1 MRASLRRAAVIFAL
15 AVWIASPSGRQPVP
29 ADSAQPRVRTA
40 TAAARRAPG
49 DPPLL
54 RREERGRRTPGTAG
68 AETVTPAVLE
78 QTDRRPAAGARHEPR
93 EQRMQRAGSFD
104 GDLRSLTDTGP
115 VKRRERPEREKPE
128 PAPVEL
134 RDPNQAGAVPQEP
147 TPSGVDIPQTLSAP
161 APGPLASFEGLDFA
175 TWGAGHPPDTNGDV
189 GPTHYIQTVNTS
201 IGIYE
206 KASGTRVAAF
216 TFDTFM
222 SLGNFGNLCDTDNF
236 GDPVVLYDTFED
248 RWIITDFAFT
258 LDASNNIVNP
268 PGAFECFAVSKT
280 GDPVAGGWNFYAIN
294 TTGGLGDY
302 PKLGVWPDGLY
313 MSVNMFDYAIAGSF
327 QNVRLYALNKAQ
339 MYAGTP
345 SVQVISFDVPATEFT
360 LLPSNARLQ
369 TGTPPAGSP
378 NYFASVWNYLNV
390 VGVWKFHV
398 DWNNTAASTL
408 TGPFNAFTATNWSQL
423 TNPSV
428 PSPAPGNDL
437 DTLYPRLMMQN
448 QYSNVDGVESLWN
461 SHSVGASGAT
471 SSQAAVRYYQVRV
484 TGDAVE
490 ANATQAFTY
499 SPNTTHRFMPSVAV
513 DRAGNMAIGYSA
525 TSTSLFPAIRYA
537 GRLAGDPANTITQ
550 TETSLI
556 EGTGTQDG
564 NCGGSSCERWGDYSA
579 MTLDPDGCTF
589 WYTNEYYQ
597 VTGLDNRTRVGA
609 FSFSACSPVGAGTL
623 QGTVKTSSLVPI
635 AGATV
640 TLGSRT
646 ATTDSGGNYSF
657 TDLAAGTYPGAT
669 ASFPGY
675 LSSTFTAI
683 AVTSGGTTTRDFVLN
698 AAPQS
703 GCVTDTT
710 QADFQGGMS
719 MNCDVTASPGD
730 VILANP
736 ATIDQQNLSVTNS
749 GFGINTTTWGGQTFT
764 PAVTGTLTRVDLDL
778 FCSGCTGTTPDIT
791 VSIRATS
798 GSPPVP
804 TAADLAVATIPGFSS
819 GAGGYFTAQF
829 ASPATLT
836 AGTRYAVIFR
846 PVANPSA
853 GTYAYVCS
861 CGNGPAN
868 TNPYANGQRVT
879 SANSG
884 SSWSADTTS
893 GGRDLG
899 FVTYM
904 QSGFIASGTFVS
916 SLKDANPAAGGSAMW
931 GMLSWNATAPAGTTL
946 QFQAAASNSA
956 TGPFTFVGP
965 DGTAG
970 TFFANGASLA
980 QFNDNRYLKYR
991 AVLTT
996 SNSSVTPAIHDVT
1009 VCFDNVPTT
1018 SATLA
1023 PGSVTFGGKRLV
1035 GTTGPPAPPVTITNN
1050 GPGAL
1055 VFASF
1060 NGVAPAASFTVGTDF
1075 PATTNCPLT
1084 SAGLAAGGSCQF
1096 TFSFSPVAAGPR
1108 DATLTI
1114 ATNATNSP
1122 HAVVLSGVGFVV
1134 DGPTVTAT
1142 VASGA
1147 ARLQQLQNVDGG
1159 WYFPASGTGCGT
1171 LAFAGGSCRNIVGVT
1186 GLGLLSAYDRTGD
1199 PGALADAVQAGQLL
1213 QTIHDA
1219 DPTQQPFSQDLEFLR
1234 ALSVATGNAQWAALA
1249 TTWFNTI
1256 TAAHPVAAGRA
1267 DWAFTRRGDEGRFT
1281 LAVWDLASTIRS
1293 AKAAG
1298 EPDYATGLANQIIAR
1313 ESEWKDITV
1322 AHRWDQCTDEQ
1333 GCGPAGNKRA
1343 FDYTLLGM
1351 GSLLWAIH
1359 DLPGFS
1365 GKIDEYRSWLLSQ
1378 QDAAGTWD
1386 VGNLQTTSY
1395 VALGLGAVGGAGTTA
1410 AIDNAAGF
1418 FIANQQPNGGW
1429 PFSIANGVSG
1439 AEFTTVDSEII
1450 RAIDLLYSTGSGSS
1464 VTVSPAQL
1472 ATITFDT
1479 VSTAGITSVVATSP
1493 TSARVPNGYTLV
1505 SGLTYDV
1512 TTTAI
1517 VSGQAVMCLSVP
1529 WDALEGSFESVRLL
1543 QPRNK
1548 KLLDRTILQGPLAPD
1563 ASAKR
1568 LCAELD
1574 SLEPVSVALANRK
1587 KN

>member
-1 MRASLRRAAVIFAL
+1 MRASLRRAAVLIAL
-15 AVWIASPSGRQPVP
+15 AVWIASPSGQQPAP
-29 ADSAQPRVRTA
+29 ADSARPRVSTA
-40 TAAARRAPG
+40 TAAARRAPA

-54 RREERGRRTPGTAG
+54 RREERGRRTPGAPV
-68 AETVTPAVLE
+68 AETVTPAVFE
-78 QTDRRPAAGARHEPR
+78 GQADRSQSGARHEPR
-93 EQRMQRAGSFD
+93 EHRMQRAGSFD
-104 GDLRSLTDTGP
+104 GDLRSLTDTRP
-115 VKRRERPEREKPE
+115 VRRRERPERENKPR

-134 RDPNQAGAVPQEP
+134 RDPNQPGSAASDPAL
-147 TPSGVDIPQTLSAP
+147 SGIDDPQTLLAP
-161 APGPLASFEGLDFA
+161 APGPSANFEGLDFA
-175 TWGAGHPPDTNGDV
+175 AWGAGHPPDTNGDV
-189 GPTHYIQTVNTS
+189 GPTYYIQTINTS

-206 KASGTRVAAF
+206 KATGTRVAAF
-216 TFDTFM
+216 TFDTFL
-222 SLGNFGNLCDTDNF
+222 SQGNFGNLCDTDNF

-248 RWIITDFAFT
+248 RWVITDFAFM
-258 LDASNNIVNP
+258 LDGSNNIINP
-268 PGAFECFAVSKT
+268 PGAFECFAVSRT
-280 GDPVAGGWNFYAIN
+280 GDPVTGGWNFYSIN

-302 PKLGVWPDGLY
+302 PKLGIWPDGLY
-313 MSVNMFDYAIAGSF
+313 MSVNMFDYAITGSF

-345 SVQVISFDVPATEFT
+345 SVQVVSFDMPAAEFT
-360 LLPSNARLQ
+360 VLPANARLQ
-369 TGTPPAGSP
+369 TGTPPPGSP
-378 NYFASVWNYLNV
+378 NYFASVWQYLNV

-398 DWNNTAASTL
+398 DWTNISASTL
-408 TGPFNAFTATNWSQL
+408 TGPFNSLTATNWSQL

-428 PSPAPGNDL
+428 PSPAGNDL

-448 QYSNVDGVESLWN
+448 QYSNVGGVESLWN
-461 SHSVGASGAT
+461 SHSVGKSGAT
-471 SSQAAVRYYQVRV
+471 SSIAAVRYYEVRV
-484 TGDAVE
+484 TGDTVE
-490 ANATQAFTY
+490 GNATQAFTY
-499 SPNTTHRFMPSVAV
+499 SPDNTHRFMPSVAV
-513 DRAGNMAIGYSA
+513 DRVGNMAIGYSA
-525 TSTSLFPAIRYA
+525 TRDAPGTNNDVFPAIRYA
-537 GRLAGDPANTITQ
+537 GRLAADPVNTILQ

-556 EGTGTQDG
+556 EGTGTQSG

-589 WYTNEYYQ
+589 WYTNEYYPI
-597 VTGLDNRTRVGA
+597 TGLDHHTRIGS
-609 FSFSACSPVGAGTL
+609 FSFAACTPVGSGTL
-623 QGTVKTSSLVPI
+623 QGTVTTAAAVPI

-646 ATTDSGGNYSF
+646 TTTDASGNYSF
-657 TDLAAGTYPGAT
+657 TDLPAGTYPGAT

-675 LSSTFTAI
+675 FSSTFTAI
-683 AVTSGGTTTRDFVLN
+683 AITSGGTTTRDFVLSE
-698 AAPQS
+698 APQS
-703 GCVTDTT
+703 GCVTDTA
-710 QADFQGGMS
+710 QADFQAGTS
-719 MNCDVTASPGD
+719 TNCDATSSPGD
-730 VILANP
+730 VVLLKPIAV
-736 ATIDQQNLSVTNS
+736 DQQNQSVTNS
-749 GFGINTTTWGGQTFT
+749 GFGFDSTSWAGQTFT
-764 PAVTGTLTRVDLDL
+764 PAVTGQLTRADL
-778 FCSGCTGTTPDIT
+778 FLFCFDCTETTPDVT
-791 VSIRATS
+791 VSIRATN
-798 GSPPVP
+798 GTLP
-804 TAADLAVATIPGFSS
+804 TGADLAVATIAGFSS
-819 GAGGYFTAQF
+819 GAGGYFSAVF

-836 AGTRYAVIFR
+836 AGTRYAVIVR
-846 PVANPSA
+846 AVSDPSA

-861 CGNGPAN
+861 CGTTPPPPVD

-879 SANSG
+879 SSNSG
-884 SSWSADTTS
+884 STWSADTTV

-904 QSGFIASGTFVS
+904 QSGFAASGTFVS

-931 GMLSWNATAPAGTTL
+931 GMLSWNASVPVGTTL
-946 QFQAAASNSA
+946 QFQAAASSNVA
-956 TGPFTFVGP
+956 GPFTFVGP

-980 QFNDNRYLKYR
+980 QFNGNRYLKYR

-996 SNSSVTPAIHDVT
+996 STSSVTPAIHDVT
-1009 VCFDNVPTT
+1009 VCFDNVLTT
-1018 SATLA
+1018 TATLA
-1023 PGSVTFGGKRLV
+1023 PDSVTFAGKRRV
-1035 GTTGPPAPPVTITNN
+1035 GTTSPPAPPVTITNN

-1060 NGVAPAASFTVGTDF
+1060 NGSAPAASFTVGTDF

-1084 SAGLAAGGSCQF
+1084 PAGLAAGGSCQF

-1122 HAVVLSGVGFVV
+1122 HAVALGGVGFVI

-1213 QTIHDA
+1213 QAIHDA
-1219 DPTQQPFSQDLEFLR
+1219 DPAQQPFSQDLEFLR
-1234 ALSVATGNAQWAALA
+1234 AVSAASSDPSYATLAQQ
-1249 TTWFNTI
+1249 WFETV
-1256 TAAHPVAAGRA
+1256 TDEYPVAADKVDA
-1267 DWAFTRRGDEGRFT
+1267 QFATRGLRF
-1281 LAVWDLASTIRS
+1281 VWDIASLVRS

-1298 EPDYATGLANQIIAR
+1298 RGDYAQALGER
-1313 ESEWKDITV
+1313 VV
-1322 AHRWDQCTDEQ
+1322 ALEDDWRDLNASLT
-1333 GCGPAGNKRA
+1333 
-1343 FDYTLLGM
+1343 TIGM
-1351 GSLLWAIH
+1351 GSFLWAIH
-1359 DLPGFS
+1359 DLPGF
-1365 GKIDEYRSWLLSQ
+1365 GPTIDDYRSTLLSE

-1386 VGNLQTTSY
+1386 DGNLQVTSY
-1395 VALGLGAVGGAGTTA
+1395 VALGLGAVGGAGTAA

-1418 FIANQQPNGGW
+1418 FIANQQPGGGW
-1429 PFSIANGVSG
+1429 PFSIVNGVSS

-1479 VSTAGITSVVATSP
+1479 VSTAGITSVVATTP
-1493 TSARVPNGYTLV
+1493 TDARVPNGYTLV
-1505 SGLTYDV
+1505 SGLTYEV

-1529 WDALEGSFESVRLL
+1529 WDALEGRFDSVRLL

-1548 KLLDRTILQGPLAPD
+1548 KLLDRTILKGPLAPD

-1574 SLEPVSVALANRK
+1574 SLEPVSVALVSHK
-1587 KN
+1587 KK